1 MTFRYQQHK
10 AAIAKCGPK
19 WIIDRRRH
27 RDSIS
32 PVSDAAQMIR
42 AISVPERHKLNA
54 ARSAISP
61 PPKSVRRLYLQLS
74 QFININA
81 ELPTTAVNN
90 AITVSSGEVLEVY
103 KRAPMAMI
111 NATRNGKSPVV

>member
-27 RDSIS
+27 RDSIN

-61 PPKSVRRLYLQLS
+61 PPKSVRRLHLQLS
-74 QFININA
+74 QFIDINA
-81 ELPTTAVNN
+81 ESELDV
-90 AITVSSGEVLEVY
+90 VL
-103 KRAPMAMI
+103 
-111 NATRNGKSPVV
+111 